1 MMSAIVAYGLH
12 KSSRRNF
19 LPTISKPSSTEI
31 LRRGVCREAF
41 FYVSALR
48 ELIGLTRLEMDMR
61 KWNIRP
67 EGAPN
72 PDYGS
77 VPPLTRVSDVA
88 GKEFHFTVEM
98 HYDGILTGDEY
109 KFGSVAF
116 IDRVDPDYFS
126 LLELMKMA
134 EHVGLEE
141 EYYQFL
147 WTKPGEEI
155 KDGLRPLECEDD
167 ILTCI
172 GEDGLNKKH
181 HLLKVFVRKMTRF
194 EAWKRMVDIQKQLCG
209 SLHAPGDGFVLEEI
223 GEEGNTI
230 TGEAGG
236 SGSTGFGNPML
247 LEFIPTMAVSLHPD
261 TAGNPEAPLVADA
274 GGEHM
279 GPGGQTEKNADVV
292 VNETGM
298 TSSQAA
304 DVPFNP
310 QPSAINPSTEVPA
323 AVEVEPSTEVDPLS
337 TEVPIAVEVEPSTEV
352 DPLSTEVPIAAEVE
366 PSMPVGNTRW
376 LEIDEILAEMH
387 NEMLAE
393 AEAVHIP
400 VNDDNESFSSPTI
413 YSSDSQQEYW
423 DGRYNAYS
431 SEDSDRSFHSRG
443 FLREATPDSSDD
455 DDDTFIPEGLDH
467 ASLSVDSFDRP
478 SSEEPDSGMDSN
490 DGGSDDRSE
499 SHSEEMLEERGW
511 GSEEDQEFQPDQYPP
526 FSAERDLEHA
536 EIVIG
541 KEFESLAAFKDFC
554 KVNAI
559 RSRRGVKFTV
569 NDKIRCKC
577 ECMQKCGFR
586 LYARIRGGSDTGL
599 QNVLER
605 EFPDAEHRYC
615 ARHLYVNYSRK
626 FSRSRALRNMF
637 WAACK
642 ATNKGDF
649 DLAMHNFRE
658 KGDKYKTSEGLTP
671 LEWMQRRGVKTWCKY
686 YFDTMTSCDNSLN
699 NHCESFNRWIL
710 EARDMPIL
718 SCLEIIRFKMMKR
731 VHANYVRVASLDHE
745 ALCPNAWVRIRERK
759 QRAAYCYPTFSGA
772 GQYEVREGLRSWV
785 VDLRLSQCACGLWQ
799 LSGLPCEH
807 ALTCIAHNKEAVES
821 YCDPCY
827 KVST

>member
-1 MMSAIVAYGLH
+1 
-12 KSSRRNF
+12 
-19 LPTISKPSSTEI
+19 
-31 LRRGVCREAF
+31 
-41 FYVSALR
+41 
-48 ELIGLTRLEMDMR
+48 
-61 KWNIRP
+61 
-67 EGAPN
+67 
-72 PDYGS
+72 
-77 VPPLTRVSDVA
+77 
-88 GKEFHFTVEM
+88 
-98 HYDGILTGDEY
+98 
-109 KFGSVAF
+109 
-116 IDRVDPDYFS
+116 
-126 LLELMKMA
+126 MKMA

-247 LEFIPTMAVSLHPD
+247 LEFRPTMAVSLHPD

-274 GGEHM
+274 GGEHV

-292 VNETGM
+292 VNVTGM

-304 DVPFNP
+304 DVPFSP
-310 QPSAINPSTEVPA
+310 QPSAVNASTEVPA
-323 AVEVEPSTEVDPLS
+323 AVEVEPSTEEVPLS

-366 PSMPVGNTRW
+366 PSTPVRNTRW

-387 NEMLAE
+387 NKMLAE

-431 SEDSDRSFHSRG
+431 SEDSDRPFHSRG
-443 FLREATPDSSDD
+443 FLREATPDSFDD

-490 DGGSDDRSE
+490 DGGSDNRSE
-499 SHSEEMLEERGW
+499 SHSVHNEYNEGQTVGEAGDAGFMDSLRNEEEMLEERGW
-511 GSEEDQEFQPDQYPP
+511 GSEEDEEFQPDQYPP

-577 ECMQKCGFR
+577 ECMQMCGFW
-586 LYARIRGGSDTGL
+586 LYARIRGGSDTVKLISGHTEHSCPVEEDLRAANPSFLARHYVGRFRVDPSWSLRNFVHTVVTDFGL
-599 QNVLER
+599 KINMMKAYRSKRAALQLIHGEECEQFHKLWDYKAELER
-605 EFPDAEHRYC
+605 
-615 ARHLYVNYSRK
+615 
-626 FSRSRALRNMF
+626 
-637 WAACK
+637 
-642 ATNKGDF
+642 TNRGTTVDIQY
-649 DLAMHNFRE
+649 D
-658 KGDKYKTSEGLTP
+658 GLTFQSIYVC
-671 LEWMQRRGVKTWCKY
+671 LDALKKGFKSGCRRFIGLDGCFLKALTGWQLLAAVGIDANDGVYPIAWAIVKTE
-686 YFDTMTSCDNSLN
+686 SENSWGWFIELL
-699 NHCESFNRWIL
+699 RK
-710 EARDMPIL
+710 D
-718 SCLEIIRFKMMKR
+718 LEIPNGPGWTFMSDRQK
-731 VHANYVRVASLDHE
+731 VCVRNIVI
-745 ALCPNAWVRIRERK
+745 PNVSFVYLSNP
-759 QRAAYCYPTFSGA
+759 QCFFS
-772 GQYEVREGLRSWV
+772 
-785 VDLRLSQCACGLWQ
+785 
-799 LSGLPCEH
+799 
-807 ALTCIAHNKEAVES
+807 
-821 YCDPCY
+821 
-827 KVST
+827 

>member
-1 MMSAIVAYGLH
+1 
-12 KSSRRNF
+12 
-19 LPTISKPSSTEI
+19 
-31 LRRGVCREAF
+31 
-41 FYVSALR
+41 
-48 ELIGLTRLEMDMR
+48 
-61 KWNIRP
+61 
-67 EGAPN
+67 
-72 PDYGS
+72 
-77 VPPLTRVSDVA
+77 
-88 GKEFHFTVEM
+88 
-98 HYDGILTGDEY
+98 
-109 KFGSVAF
+109 
-116 IDRVDPDYFS
+116 
-126 LLELMKMA
+126 
-134 EHVGLEE
+134 
-141 EYYQFL
+141 
-147 WTKPGEEI
+147 
-155 KDGLRPLECEDD
+155 
-167 ILTCI
+167 
-172 GEDGLNKKH
+172 
-181 HLLKVFVRKMTRF
+181 MTRF

-247 LEFIPTMAVSLHPD
+247 LEFRPTMAVSLHPD

-274 GGEHM
+274 GGEHV

-292 VNETGM
+292 VNVTGM

-304 DVPFNP
+304 DVPFSP
-310 QPSAINPSTEVPA
+310 QPSAVNASTEVPA
-323 AVEVEPSTEVDPLS
+323 AVEVEPSTEEVPLS

-366 PSMPVGNTRW
+366 PSTPVRNTRW

-387 NEMLAE
+387 NKMLAE

-431 SEDSDRSFHSRG
+431 SEDSDRPFHSRG
-443 FLREATPDSSDD
+443 FLREATPDSFDD

-490 DGGSDDRSE
+490 DGGSDNRSE
-499 SHSEEMLEERGW
+499 SHSVHNEVYKMCWNGSSQMLN
-511 GSEEDQEFQPDQYPP
+511 
-526 FSAERDLEHA
+526 
-536 EIVIG
+536 I
-541 KEFESLAAFKDFC
+541 
-554 KVNAI
+554 
-559 RSRRGVKFTV
+559 
-569 NDKIRCKC
+569 
-577 ECMQKCGFR
+577 
-586 LYARIRGGSDTGL
+586 
-599 QNVLER
+599 
-605 EFPDAEHRYC
+605 
-615 ARHLYVNYSRK
+615 
-626 FSRSRALRNMF
+626 
-637 WAACK
+637 ACK

-658 KGDKYKTSEGLTP
+658 KGEKYKTSEGLTP

-686 YFDTMTSCDNSLN
+686 YFNTMTSCDNSLN

-718 SCLEIIRFKMMKR
+718 SCLETIRFKMMKR
-731 VHANYVRVASLDHE
+731 VHANYVRVASLDPE

-785 VDLRLSQCACGLWQ
+785 VDLRLSHCACGLWQ

-807 ALTCIAHNKEAVES
+807 ALACIAHNKEAVES
-821 YCDPCY
+821 YYDPCY
-827 KVST
+827 KVSTYRAAYMHSIKPLNDSS

>member
-1 MMSAIVAYGLH
+1 
-12 KSSRRNF
+12 
-19 LPTISKPSSTEI
+19 
-31 LRRGVCREAF
+31 
-41 FYVSALR
+41 
-48 ELIGLTRLEMDMR
+48 MDMR

-77 VPPLTRVSDVA
+77 
-88 GKEFHFTVEM
+88 GKEFRFTVEM

-247 LEFIPTMAVSLHPD
+247 LEFRPTMAVSLHPD

-274 GGEHM
+274 GGEHV

-292 VNETGM
+292 VNVTGM

-304 DVPFNP
+304 DVPFSP
-310 QPSAINPSTEVPA
+310 QPSAVNASTEVPA
-323 AVEVEPSTEVDPLS
+323 AVEVEPSTEEVPLS

-366 PSMPVGNTRW
+366 PSTPVRNTRW

-387 NEMLAE
+387 NKMLAE

-431 SEDSDRSFHSRG
+431 SEDSDRPFHSRG
-443 FLREATPDSSDD
+443 FLREATPDSFDD

-490 DGGSDDRSE
+490 DGGSDNRSE
-499 SHSEEMLEERGW
+499 SHSVHNEYNEGQTVGEAGDAGFMDSLRNEEEMLEERGW
-511 GSEEDQEFQPDQYPP
+511 GSEEDEEFQPDQYPP

-536 EIVIG
+536 EIVI
-541 KEFESLAAFKDFC
+541 
-554 KVNAI
+554 
-559 RSRRGVKFTV
+559 
-569 NDKIRCKC
+569 
-577 ECMQKCGFR
+577 
-586 LYARIRGGSDTGL
+586 
-599 QNVLER
+599 
-605 EFPDAEHRYC
+605 
-615 ARHLYVNYSRK
+615 
-626 FSRSRALRNMF
+626 
-637 WAACK
+637 
-642 ATNKGDF
+642 
-649 DLAMHNFRE
+649 
-658 KGDKYKTSEGLTP
+658 
-671 LEWMQRRGVKTWCKY
+671 
-686 YFDTMTSCDNSLN
+686 
-699 NHCESFNRWIL
+699 

-718 SCLEIIRFKMMKR
+718 SCLETIRFKMMKR
-731 VHANYVRVASLDHE
+731 VHANYVRVASLDPE

-785 VDLRLSQCACGLWQ
+785 VDLRLSHCACGLWQ

-807 ALTCIAHNKEAVES
+807 ALACIAHNKEAVES
-821 YCDPCY
+821 YYDPCY
-827 KVST
+827 KVSTYRAAYMHSIKPLNDSS